1 MESIGTYKICTHCIY
16 TENCCCSF
24 NKINSPVLN
33 EDEIQAI
40 KNYINKNNFYE
51 KKDTNLYNLITKNS
65 KCIFYQNNK
74 CTIYK
79 KRPIDCRLFPLD
91 IIRKDKKYYLII
103 YLLECIDETKI
114 IEEIKDIDYL
124 IAQVKPW
131 IEIFTKDEN
140 YTKMKNLKYK
150 IIKEIVLK

>member
-65 KCIFYQNNK
+65 KCIFYQFW
-74 CTIYK
+74 
-79 KRPIDCRLFPLD
+79 L
-91 IIRKDKKYYLII
+91 
-103 YLLECIDETKI
+103 
-114 IEEIKDIDYL
+114 
-124 IAQVKPW
+124 
-131 IEIFTKDEN
+131 
-140 YTKMKNLKYK
+140 
-150 IIKEIVLK
+150 